1 MLAQRRIEKIMTIE
15 TVKGE
20 EYSLEYNDGV
30 QSVSFLGTIRL
41 QSTAEYEP
49 IVQLLQKALAG
60 TESGETLNLDFRQ
73 LRFLNSSGI
82 NSISRFVI
90 AARKQDKVNL
100 KVLGNQDIY
109 WQLKSLTNLQKLWP
123 KVQIEI
129 Q

>member
-1 MLAQRRIEKIMTIE
+1 MTIE
-15 TVKGE
+15 TINGE
-20 EYSLEYNDGV
+20 EYSLEYNDGT
-30 QSVSFLGTIRL
+30 QSVNLVGTIRL

-49 IVQLLQKALAG
+49 IVQMLQKAHQE
-60 TESGETLNLDFRQ
+60 TEPGETLYLDFRQ

-90 AARKQDKVNL
+90 AARKEDKVNL

-129 Q
+129 L

>member
-1 MLAQRRIEKIMTIE
+1 MTIE